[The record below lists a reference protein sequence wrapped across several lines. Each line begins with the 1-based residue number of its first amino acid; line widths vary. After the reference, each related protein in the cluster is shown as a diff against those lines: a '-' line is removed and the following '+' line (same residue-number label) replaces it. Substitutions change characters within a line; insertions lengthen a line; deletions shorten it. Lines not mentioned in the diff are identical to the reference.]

1 MAGLGEAQ
9 RMLEMQFTQSFRT
22 GNIII
27 GKYLKILVQNTTT
40 KVSGEKQDTFK
51 NLLLVKKLVKII
63 SS

>member
-27 GKYLKILVQNTTT
+27 GKYLKILVKNTTT

-51 NLLLVKKLVKII
+51 NLPLVKKLVKMI

>member
-51 NLLLVKKLVKII
+51 NSSLVKKLVKII